1 MHYRG
6 APGHWCHNV
15 NIFGCQFFTGD
26 DSIAGSYWVNTVILG
41 CTLNSS
47 CNGIRLIGPARHLI
61 VDHCLF
67 YGPGLRPHRTSGR
80 TNTLS
85 GIILQPGAWE
95 KTEGLLDDV
104 LLANNTMRDV
114 GSPMTIWTKPGS
126 QAGSI
131 TISGLEATGIY
142 RSAISAESWSDS
154 PITNV
159 VIRNAHLEFSG
170 GGQFDPASKMV
181 QAPRVDARPLPAWG
195 AYARNVLHFTLED
208 VRFSLA
214 QDDARPVI
222 LADTVA
228 RLSLDAL
235 KFPRVP
241 GVVNPLV
248 TTNVGKL
255 EMRNTDL
262 SRE

>member
-1 MHYRG
+1 VHEKPSIL
-6 APGHWCHNV
+6 AEFNV
-15 NIFGCQFFTGD
+15 RQLPDC
-26 DSIAGSYWVNTVILG
+26 
-41 CTLNSS
+41 
-47 CNGIRLIGPARHLI
+47 RRRAR
-61 VDHCLF
+61 
-67 YGPGLRPHRTSGR
+67 
-80 TNTLS
+80 
-85 GIILQPGAWE
+85 
-95 KTEGLLDDV
+95 
-104 LLANNTMRDV
+104 
-114 GSPMTIWTKPGS
+114 
-126 QAGSI
+126 SI

-142 RSAISAESWSDS
+142 RSALSVESWSDS

-170 GGQFDPASKMV
+170 GGQFDPAAQMV
-181 QAPRVDARPLPAWG
+181 QPPRLDARPLPAWG
-195 AYARNVLHFTLED
+195 AYARNVLHFTLEY